1 MLYCRDEISIF
12 QIHIP
17 RTAGRYIKRLFIDN
31 EFDCYFWDYA
41 QTYKGIEIPHLHYPL
56 YNILEDV
63 EECDNHF
70 TVVRNPYDRFKSIM
84 DLIIVG
90 REYPDEIFELVKNK
104 DWLFQFIDHEKD
116 GNLYKTNFLSLQM
129 NFISEKTK
137 VYKIEDGINENF
149 INWINQNF
157 KLNLVNLEDLS
168 KGYATTT
175 WEDKIINMDIRPSDR
190 FDPIVEKFIKEY
202 YEKDY
207 IKFNYS

>member
-1 MLYCRDEISIF
+1 MLYFKDEISIF

-17 RTAGRYIKRLFIDN
+17 RTAGRYIKKLFIDN
-31 EFDCYFWDYA
+31 EFDCYFWDYT
-41 QTYKGIEIPHLHYPL
+41 QTYEGIEIPHLHYPL

-70 TVVRNPYDRFKSIM
+70 TVVRNPYDRFKSLM

-90 REYPDEIFELVKNK
+90 REYPDEIFDLVKNK
-104 DWLFQFIDHEKD
+104 DWLFQFIDNEKNV
-116 GNLYKTNFLSLQM
+116 NLYKVNGFPQQVD
-129 NFISEKTK
+129 FISEKTR
-137 VYKIEDGINENF
+137 VYKMEDGMNENF
-149 INWINQNF
+149 VNWINQNF
-157 KLNLVNLEDLS
+157 KLDLKDLNIEYTIS
-168 KGYATTT
+168 DN
-175 WEDKIINMDIRPSDR
+175 EDKIINMDIRPSDR